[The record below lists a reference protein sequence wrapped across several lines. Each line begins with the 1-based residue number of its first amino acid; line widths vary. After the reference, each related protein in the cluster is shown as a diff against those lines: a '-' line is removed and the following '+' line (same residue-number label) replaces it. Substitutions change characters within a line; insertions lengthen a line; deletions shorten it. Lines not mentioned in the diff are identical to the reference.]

1 MSTTTITVTTTTI
14 NTTISIHMP
23 QKRELE
29 FPDYTC
35 NKIARIQLNTNK
47 NIDKNIEISIARNK
61 ILRKNEII
69 HYIYSNLSP
78 IFKKKFLEN
87 IIDNEMENIFS
98 QENNVNIN

>member
-1 MSTTTITVTTTTI
+1 MSTTTMSITTTI
-14 NTTISIHMP
+14 ITMP
-23 QKRELE
+23 QKRALE

-35 NKIARIQLNTNK
+35 NKIARISIHTNK
-47 NIDKNIEISIARNK
+47 DKDIDISIARNK

-78 IFKKKFLEN
+78 TFRKKFLEN

-98 QENNVNIN
+98 

>member
-1 MSTTTITVTTTTI
+1 MSTTTVTTTTV
-14 NTTISIHMP
+14 TTATSSIHMP

-35 NKIARIQLNTNK
+35 NKIARISLNTNTNTNTNK
-47 NIDKNIEISIARNK
+47 DIDIDISIARNRM
-61 ILRKNEII
+61 LRKNEII

-87 IIDNEMENIFS
+87 IVDNEMDKIFS
-98 QENNVNIN
+98 